1 MNDGSALPTLQV
13 NEREAEERDTQF
25 TVRGVKKK
33 QLGKNELRYVAWGAC
48 LYDSISTLRDG
59 MRCTE
64 SKLTFLCCKNK
75 SHVLSSVLSVVLTCV
90 ERTEPRTPFGKRDI
104 QQLFAYW

>member
-25 TVRGVKKK
+25 NVRGVKKK
-33 QLGKNELRYVAWGAC
+33 QLGKNELRYVARGAC
-48 LYDSISTLRDG
+48 LYDSISALRDG

-90 ERTEPRTPFGKRDI
+90 ENRAANSVRKT
-104 QQLFAYW
+104 